1 MCISRTGTNY
11 GPRAIRDA
19 SDQFSFYNASTGMDL
34 NDHYRFAD
42 CGDVPVVPGILPVTS
57 YAQINR
63 ITSLCGAK
71 LPKKFRS
78 DLESASGDDEA
89 QYHVGVDYATAQVG
103 DLVHNNVPGMHFY
116 VLNKSRATK
125 EVLSKVPLPV

>member
-1 MCISRTGTNY
+1 MRTKAGI
-11 GPRAIRDA
+11 A
-19 SDQFSFYNASTGMDL
+19 
-34 NDHYRFAD
+34 
-42 CGDVPVVPGILPVTS
+42 VPIVPGILPVTS

-71 LPKKFRS
+71 LPRKFRG
-78 DLESASGDDEA
+78 DLERTSEDDEA
-89 QYHVGVDYATAQVG
+89 QYHVGVDYATAQVA

-116 VLNKSRATK
+116 VLNKSRATT